1 MKVTSATVRLVLK
14 KNKTNKNGE
23 HPIHVVVCFS
33 GRHEKSTGVSCLEK
47 YWDSRRECIKASAPN
62 APVLNRMILD
72 VKQRILDK
80 KSEYEYAGKRYTPQM
95 LLEASVL
102 DLRAKD
108 GDFWDICLRLI
119 DERRLRDGTV
129 RSYTYCYRKLKEY
142 LKREHFI
149 VDELVLGVVK
159 DFAVWLEKGGIKI
172 NTIKRVLSCV
182 AAAWNYA
189 ISRKL
194 VSEEGYPFKEFK
206 YTSIYHEVPR
216 DYYLEKSHIARL
228 KEYWL
233 NLVIERDGNRWH
245 YKPGIEEK
253 LMNRCSKEFGILW
266 FLLCYRYGGAA
277 PADVA
282 YLRPGS
288 FERVNV
294 EGNDCWKVT
303 FRRRKTSVEVRYI
316 VKRDLMSIISIEH
329 FLGFSGHFVYPIL
342 HWHEGCSDTFLNEQ
356 SHKISQKA
364 IEHVRKAFLDINED
378 IARDNVCNGCEEP
391 LVEVNKVVM
400 YTARHSRASNYLDTP
415 GATVSALASMMGR
428 SSNCIATYVH
438 RIQQNKEV
446 LKFDENCIV

>member
-14 KNKTNKNGE
+14 KNKVNKNGE

-149 VDELVLGVVK
+149 IDELVLGVVK

-172 NTIKRVLSCV
+172 NTIKRVLSCI
-182 AAAWNYA
+182 AAVWNYA

-194 VSEEGYPFKEFK
+194 VAPDGYPFKEFR
-206 YTSIYHEVPR
+206 YTSIYHECPR
-216 DYYLEKSHIARL
+216 DYYLTENHMVRL
-228 KEYWL
+228 RDYWL
-233 NLVIERDGNRWH
+233 NMVIERDGNRWH
-245 YKPGIEEK
+245 YREGAEDR
-253 LMNRCSKEFGILW
+253 LRNRCSAEFGIMW
-266 FLLCYRYGGAA
+266 FLQSYRCN
-277 PADVA
+277 
-282 YLRPGS
+282 GS
-288 FERVNV
+288 SPIELALLTPDKCKRTTVDG
-294 EGNDCWKVT
+294 EDYWSIDI
-303 FRRRKTSVEVRYI
+303 RRRKTGREVHIRL
-316 VKRDLMSIISIEH
+316 KRDLMTIIGLEH
-329 FLGFSGHFVYPIL
+329 FIGSCGRYVYPIL
-342 HWHEGCSDTFLNEQ
+342 HWHDGCSDKFLLEQ
-356 SHKISQKA
+356 SHKVSDKA
-364 IEHVRKAFLDINED
+364 MKHVRRAFERINED
-378 IARDNVCNGCEEP
+378 IALDNIEKGLREP
-391 LVEVNKVVM
+391 LVDLSRLVF
-400 YTARHSRASNYLDTP
+400 YTQRHSFAQHYLNRP
-415 GATVSALASMMGR
+415 GATVNGLASLMAR
-428 SSNCIATYVH
+428 SHNTISTYL
-438 RIQQNKEV
+438 RV
-446 LKFDENCIV
+446 LTRDEELVELTADMPI